1 MSRRSKAKKRE
12 IAPDYKYGDILLA
25 KFINC
30 VMWEGKKFIA
40 EKAVYGALDK
50 ITAMGQDGLS
60 VFNLAMENTRP
71 GCEVKS
77 RRVGGATYQIPVAV
91 SASRANALAM
101 RWIINFARARKGS
114 CIMDNLR
121 NEILDAAANKGS
133 AVKKR
138 EDTFKM
144 AEANK
149 AFAHF
154 RY

>member
-1 MSRRSKAKKRE
+1 M
-12 IAPDYKYGDILLA
+12 PDYKYNSVVLA

-40 EKAVYGALDK
+40 EKIVYGALDK
-50 ITAMGQDGLS
+50 IAQMGHDGLS
-60 VFNLAMENTRP
+60 VFNIALENTRP
-71 GCEVKS
+71 TCEVKS
-77 RRVGGATYQIPVAV
+77 RRIGGATYQIPIAV
-91 SASRANALAM
+91 SASRANALAV
-101 RWIINFARARKGS
+101 RWIVNFARARSGS
-114 CIMDNLR
+114 SMVDNIANEFMD
-121 NEILDAAANKGS
+121 AFSNKGS